1 LFCLKIGIKVC
12 AELFARRAVQ
22 SKPPPARL
30 KIASSSRSFSRTVV
44 ETIKEVMREIWLR
57 MKKMNP
63 TDSATW
69 YVAVGIIII
78 ILAAIA
84 VAVGRRK
91 HQR

>member
-1 LFCLKIGIKVC
+1 
-12 AELFARRAVQ
+12 
-22 SKPPPARL
+22 
-30 KIASSSRSFSRTVV
+30 
-44 ETIKEVMREIWLR
+44 

-69 YVAVGIIII
+69 YVTVGIIII
-78 ILAAIA
+78 ILVAIA